1 MKTRAAVMTTPG
13 KDWEITELELAPPQ
27 AGEVLVRFTHAGL
40 CFSDEHVRT
49 GNMAPLP
56 IIGGHEGSGIV
67 EAVGEG
73 VSKLA
78 PGDHVAASFKPSCGH
93 CRWCASGRSN
103 LCDAAAFGPEGK
115 LPDGT
120 YRFTGPDGPIGAN
133 CSLGTFAEHSVV
145 SQDSLV
151 RVDPDIPLSV
161 VALVSCGVLTGWG
174 AAVYAA
180 DPEPG
185 DTVIV
190 VGAGGVGINAVQGAR
205 LSGAGNII
213 LVDPNEAKH
222 ALARDLGASH
232 VCRTLDEAAA
242 LAADLNPSAG
252 GADSTLVCTGETT
265 ADIVR
270 AAFEATG
277 KGGTIVLAGMTE
289 DVHAIN
295 VQLPG
300 TQLVFAE
307 KRLQGTI
314 FGSCSPIRDVPRVL
328 SLYRQGLIKLDE
340 LVSRTY
346 SLDEINQGFEDL
358 RSGRNLRGIVAHGPA
373 Q

>member
-1 MKTRAAVMTTPG
+1 MKTRAAVMTAPG
-13 KDWEITELELAPPQ
+13 KDWEITELELDAPR

-40 CFSDEHVRT
+40 CYSDEHVRT
-49 GNMAPLP
+49 GNMATLP

-73 VSKLA
+73 VSRVA

-93 CRWCASGRSN
+93 CRWCAGGRSN
-103 LCDAAAFGPEGK
+103 LCDAATGGPEGR

-120 YRFTGPDGPIGAN
+120 FRFTGPSGRIGAN
-133 CSLGTFAEHSVV
+133 CALGTFAEHSVV
-145 SQDSLV
+145 SQNSLV
-151 RVDPDIPLSV
+151 RVDPAVPLSV

-180 DPEPG
+180 EPQPG

-205 LSGAGNII
+205 FSGAGNVI

-222 ALARDLGASH
+222 PLALELGASH
-232 VCRTLDEAAA
+232 TCRSLAEAAA
-242 LAADLNPSAG
+242 LAADLNPSAA
-252 GADSTLVCTGETT
+252 GADSTIVCTGETT
-265 ADIVR
+265 AEIVR
-270 AAFEATG
+270 ASFEATG
-277 KGGTIVLAGMTE
+277 KGGTVVLAGMSE
-289 DVHAIN
+289 DVHDIN
-295 VQLPG
+295 IQLPG

-307 KRLQGTI
+307 KRIQGTI
-314 FGSCSPIRDVPRVL
+314 FGSCSPTRDIPRVL
-328 SLYRQGLIKLDE
+328 SLYGQGLIRLDE

-346 SLDEINQGFEDL
+346 GLDEINQGFEDL
-358 RSGRNLRGIVAHGPA
+358 RCGRNLRGVVEHRPA
-373 Q
+373 D